1 MKNFS
6 LSLSAVL
13 IFSFV
18 NCNSGYRSPYG
29 FFLQQTSFNKEIPN
43 QTTLGSKI
51 GEGCIVSYGL
61 LISQGDASLK
71 SAAHNAP
78 NGGITKIYAV
88 DYRREQF
95 MGFLQQK
102 LCTIVYGD

>member
-1 MKNFS
+1 MIAFR
-6 LSLSAVL
+6 LFL
-13 IFSFV
+13 IFLLIFPFFH
-18 NCNSGYRSPYG
+18 CNSGYKSPYG
-29 FFLQQTSFNKEIPN
+29 FFLQQTSFNRAIPY
-43 QTTLGSKI
+43 QTDLGTKI

-61 LISQGDASLK
+61 LISQGDASIK
-71 SAAHNAP
+71 AAAHNAP

-102 LCTIVYGD
+102 LCTIVYGE